1 MNKLD
6 KLLKDCKKDIT
17 KNVLRSEIKMSKED
31 LEILKDIILNL
42 YNELDKKKADK
53 INNTINLKQGGK
65 Q

>member
-1 MNKLD
+1 MSKLD

-17 KNVLRSEIKMSKED
+17 KNALRSEIKMSKED
-31 LEILKDIILNL
+31 LEILKDIILNI

-53 INNTINLKQGGK
+53 VINSINLKEGG

>member
-1 MNKLD
+1 MSKLD
-6 KLLKDCKKDIT
+6 KLLKDCKEDIT
-17 KNVLRSEIKMSKED
+17 KNVLRSEIKMTKED

-53 INNTINLKQGGK
+53 IINSINLKEGG

>member
-1 MNKLD
+1 MSKLD

-31 LEILKDIILNL
+31 LEILKEIILNI

-53 INNTINLKQGGK
+53 ILNNLKEKGVE
-65 Q
+65 

>member
-1 MNKLD
+1 MSKID
-6 KLLKDCKKDIT
+6 KLLKECKEDIT

-31 LEILKDIILNL
+31 LEILKDIILNI

-53 INNTINLKQGGK
+53 VINSINLKEGG